1 MYSYEDR
8 IRAVKLYS
16 KLGKRLG
23 DTIRQLGYPT
33 KNSLIG
39 WHSEYERRQ
48 DLRVGYSR
56 SGPKYSD
63 EQKHAPVKHYLDHDR
78 CVASTIRALGYRSF
92 QPQPTA
98 SKPAPAKEVASRT
111 LACPQRKR
119 RQRGVGGGEKADF
132 AEVALARPCPE
143 TVPTLGGT
151 DEKNQ
156 PRTVGFLNS
165 GGGCGPGF
173 NSMPLDAC

>member
-63 EQKHAPVKHYLDHDR
+63 EQKHASVKHYLDHDR

-111 LACPQRKR
+111 LACPPEKTENREASEGAKRPTSRGWRSRGHARKPRKR
-119 RQRGVGGGEKADF
+119 WGNRRKK
-132 AEVALARPCPE
+132 
-143 TVPTLGGT
+143 PT
-151 DEKNQ
+151 E
-156 PRTVGFLNS
+156 NS
-165 GGGCGPGF
+165 WVF
-173 NSMPLDAC
+173 K